1 MHRDHTFKLIDD
13 MIQEEAEQL
22 DELLPRARA
31 KETEYKLYLEKAEQ
45 FLNVCFHS
53 YSPKVVLPH

>member
-1 MHRDHTFKLIDD
+1 